1 MPVERFRS
9 IDAVP
14 PPARVDPHDELALE
28 RVWALLR
35 FATDGLPPL
44 HQAGVHRYR
53 SIDEAQAARSDAEAR
68 RMRALRDERR

>member
-9 IDAVP
+9 ADAVP
-14 PPARVDPHDELALE
+14 APEAVDPRDELALE

-44 HQAGVHRYR
+44 HPAGVHRYR
-53 SIDEAQAARSDAEAR
+53 SLDEAQAARLDAEAR
-68 RMRALRDERR
+68 RVRALRAARR